1 MGGKEMLK
9 KLRLKRIRYRDIRI
23 GWKYGLTLAI
33 VILLF
38 IGSSALVSNS
48 IIGIGKNIEELEAKS
63 DLAMSISEMGSL
75 TRNMSIYIV
84 SYYQEQNPDLVESFK
99 ENQVS
104 YNQFASKVRV
114 NLKSK
119 EQEEIYQEVTS
130 MNQEMYRMF
139 TNYIVSAIKNGN
151 MDVAESFLSQTNE
164 IRDET
169 VSLLDELVSM
179 LDADRQQAISSAM
192 ESQKKTFV
200 TQLIILAV
208 TIVIGV
214 LLIVFISQAISRNL
228 KKVVEVSNQ
237 IAEGDLT
244 VPEVDYDGKDEIGQ
258 LASSIGRMSAY
269 LKEVIRQVS
278 LVSNSVTTQ
287 SKELKLSASEV
298 RAGSEQVATTMQEL
312 AAGSEK
318 QADGASNLTY
328 TMQQFSRRVQ
338 DANENGT
345 KIENSSE
352 SVLDLANQGNEL
364 MQASGEQMNRIDN
377 IMKVAVTKVRGLDD
391 SSKTIS
397 QLVSVIRDIADQ
409 TNLLALNAAIEA
421 ARAGE
426 HGKGFAVVAD
436 EVRRLSEQVST
447 SVTDITDIV
456 KKVQLET
463 RSVTESL
470 ESGYEEVQQGTKQV
484 IFTKETFDDINQAI
498 VEMVESIK
506 VVKQNL
512 NEISDTT
519 HEMNTSIE
527 EIAAISEESA
537 AGIEQTSASSQ
548 QTSSSMEEMAKSS
561 EDLAKLA
568 EELNTLVGQFKV

>member
-75 TRNMSIYIV
+75 THDMSIYIV

-104 YNQFASKVRV
+104 YNQFASEVRV

-179 LDADRQQAISSAM
+179 LDADRQQTISSAM

-318 QADGASNLTY
+318 QA
-328 TMQQFSRRVQ
+328 RWC
-338 DANENGT
+338 
-345 KIENSSE
+345 K
-352 SVLDLANQGNEL
+352 
-364 MQASGEQMNRIDN
+364 
-377 IMKVAVTKVRGLDD
+377 
-391 SSKTIS
+391 
-397 QLVSVIRDIADQ
+397 
-409 TNLLALNAAIEA
+409 
-421 ARAGE
+421 
-426 HGKGFAVVAD
+426 
-436 EVRRLSEQVST
+436 
-447 SVTDITDIV
+447 
-456 KKVQLET
+456 
-463 RSVTESL
+463 
-470 ESGYEEVQQGTKQV
+470 
-484 IFTKETFDDINQAI
+484 
-498 VEMVESIK
+498 
-506 VVKQNL
+506 
-512 NEISDTT
+512 
-519 HEMNTSIE
+519 
-527 EIAAISEESA
+527 
-537 AGIEQTSASSQ
+537 
-548 QTSSSMEEMAKSS
+548 
-561 EDLAKLA
+561 
-568 EELNTLVGQFKV
+568 

>member
-1 MGGKEMLK
+1 M
-9 KLRLKRIRYRDIRI
+9 
-23 GWKYGLTLAI
+23 
-33 VILLF
+33 
-38 IGSSALVSNS
+38 
-48 IIGIGKNIEELEAKS
+48 
-63 DLAMSISEMGSL
+63 
-75 TRNMSIYIV
+75 
-84 SYYQEQNPDLVESFK
+84 VESFK

-104 YNQFASKVRV
+104 YNQFASEVRV

-318 QADGASNLTY
+318 QA
-328 TMQQFSRRVQ
+328 RWC
-338 DANENGT
+338 
-345 KIENSSE
+345 K
-352 SVLDLANQGNEL
+352 
-364 MQASGEQMNRIDN
+364 
-377 IMKVAVTKVRGLDD
+377 
-391 SSKTIS
+391 
-397 QLVSVIRDIADQ
+397 
-409 TNLLALNAAIEA
+409 
-421 ARAGE
+421 
-426 HGKGFAVVAD
+426 
-436 EVRRLSEQVST
+436 
-447 SVTDITDIV
+447 
-456 KKVQLET
+456 
-463 RSVTESL
+463 
-470 ESGYEEVQQGTKQV
+470 
-484 IFTKETFDDINQAI
+484 
-498 VEMVESIK
+498 
-506 VVKQNL
+506 
-512 NEISDTT
+512 
-519 HEMNTSIE
+519 
-527 EIAAISEESA
+527 
-537 AGIEQTSASSQ
+537 
-548 QTSSSMEEMAKSS
+548 
-561 EDLAKLA
+561 
-568 EELNTLVGQFKV
+568 